1 MLGHFFRDP
10 KGLNLEAF
18 STQIYHFGE
27 EAWRWWELVPPG
39 SWHLGSRKGR
49 SRMLSLHRMGT
60 SLGTQQF
67 SKWPPAISPCP
78 APGVERG

>member
-1 MLGHFFRDP
+1 MSRWAFHLEGFPVLGHFFRDP

-39 SWHLGSRKGR
+39 S
-49 SRMLSLHRMGT
+49 
-60 SLGTQQF
+60 
-67 SKWPPAISPCP
+67 
-78 APGVERG
+78 